1 MKTFIQIREELDKLN
16 LKNLNEAE
24 DSKVTSSIEKKD
36 PDAMHMAT
44 HGTQHV
50 YIGGQSDRENHS
62 YHVHDTSTGKTHHV
76 SLDHGGKAMS
86 HGAVKSAAGSKVSS
100 AAVKA
105 IHSDHKD
112 ELSESTI
119 QESVRALPKGY
130 VNHETIKDNIKNYGD
145 GVKLGHGAHEIEH
158 PEEPGGSGRATY
170 KTPSHPHAYAH
181 HDKKTGKV
189 TAVEIKHKKT
199 SAAAVAKAMGHKE
212 VGPQHHAI
220 ADTHNDENLV

>member
-1 MKTFIQIREELDKLN
+1 MKTFFQLREELE
-16 LKNLNEAE
+16 NLNEEE

-119 QESVRALPKGY
+119 YAEMQETTQKWNIGKSQIKKSAHALG
-130 VNHETIKDNIKNYGD
+130 GD
-145 GVKLGHGAHEIEH
+145 TEIAPNVHDLVH
-158 PEEPGGSGRATY
+158 PDDDGPNAPGGQYGHLDP
-170 KTPSHPHAYAH
+170 KT
-181 HDKKTGKV
+181 KKFSAV
-189 TAVEIKHKKT
+189 TVKFGHKT
-199 SAAAVAKAMGHKE
+199 SAKKVAKAMGHKE
-212 VGPQHHAI
+212 VGQHHHDI
-220 ADTHNDENLV
+220 ADFHNKEIYPTNK